1 MSPPKPEHHLV
12 GLFVQKT
19 VLESPLCAAVRE
31 EDRVPLV
38 ASPLAEELSR
48 RARLEVRRS
57 RDDAARSDQV
67 LELAYFGDG
76 SCVHICPHMVI
87 ITSLRRAFTIRSPLR
102 GDLII
107 AHMSTYGNN
116 H

>member
-76 SCVHICPHMVI
+76 ANVGKVKEIDSVFDVGLAGCFAEV
-87 ITSLRRAFTIRSPLR
+87 L
-102 GDLII
+102 D
-107 AHMSTYGNN
+107 
-116 H
+116 